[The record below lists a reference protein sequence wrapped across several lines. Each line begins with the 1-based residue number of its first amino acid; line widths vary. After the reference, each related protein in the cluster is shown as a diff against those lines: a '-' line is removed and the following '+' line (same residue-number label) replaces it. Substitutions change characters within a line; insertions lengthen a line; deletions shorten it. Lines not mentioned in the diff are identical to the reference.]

1 MTAVIVPLEVGG
13 RCFAA
18 QIAVDALVIDVE
30 FTRYV
35 FGVFVRGVGHDFSL
49 KVKRNVRKKRLLRN

>member
-1 MTAVIVPLEVGG
+1 MTAVIVSLEIGG

-35 FGVFVRGVGHDFSL
+35 FGVFVCGIGHDFS
-49 KVKRNVRKKRLLRN
+49 RKSEAGR